1 MATTQITDQ
10 STRDERAAARRA
22 KARVPLD
29 EPTTLLGK
37 AVAWYSRREF
47 GEVVDNGLAML
58 HNPPVLKA
66 VLGFERKVDKWD
78 ALDPDLKALAQAVSA
93 AVIGCSWC
101 VDFGAFKGHESGLD
115 LATLRE
121 VPRWRES
128 TAFDDRE
135 RRVMEYAEA
144 MTVTP
149 PEVTDAMVDAL
160 VEDLGT
166 KAVVELTM
174 MVAVENQRSRFN
186 SAMGLTSQGFS
197 DRCELVSSSSTTGGR
212 STDDG

>member
-1 MATTQITDQ
+1 MTTTPVR
-10 STRDERAAARRA
+10 TTEERLARI
-22 KARVPLD
+22 RVPLA
-29 EPTTLLGK
+29 PMKGLY
-37 AVAWYSRREF
+37 ARVMAAYSRREF
-47 GEVVDNGLAML
+47 GDLLDGGYVLL
-58 HNPPVLKA
+58 HHREVLKA
-66 VLGFERKVDKWD
+66 DLAWERRIEKWD
-78 ALDPDLKALAQAVSA
+78 ALDSGLKVLAQLASA
-93 AVIGCSWC
+93 GVIGCSWC

-115 LATLRE
+115 LDRLSE

-128 TAFDDRE
+128 DAFDDRE

-149 PEVTDAMVDAL
+149 PEVTDDLVDAL
-160 VEDLGT
+160 VDDLGV

-197 DRCELVSSSSTTGGR
+197 DRCELAR
-212 STDDG
+212 D